1 MAAVTWKLGRAAL
14 IDWFTIA
21 LAVSAAVLVFRV
33 KVNSAWWVLAGG
45 ILGLVWN
52 LAR

>member
-1 MAAVTWKLGRAAL
+1 MAAVTWQLGRAAL
-14 IDWFTIA
+14 VDGFTIA
-21 LAVSAAVLVFRV
+21 LAVVALVLVFRV
-33 KVNSAWWVLAGG
+33 KMNSAWWVLAGG